1 MKLASPR
8 YSALVGARGTR
19 LRWRP
24 IASTVLASVGVV
36 VALVIPGA
44 AASSPATTSAT
55 VTRGP
60 IVVLSRA
67 GENAED
73 PQLAMNGSGDY
84 LIAWPQDQSYGPISL
99 LPGSTSQELL
109 AARVHAFGSQND
121 LLPLNVAVAPDGRR
135 ALDYHRYGRRL
146 APGVLGL
153 NLALSAPGSSAWN
166 RRILVS
172 PRHELDPE
180 SGGGPV
186 FDSHDRV
193 LDSWVLDRDK
203 TSRLRI
209 AYQAAPGGSL
219 VARTVFRDH
228 TGGGIYEPQIA
239 LDAAD
244 RPVLAWDRGS
254 VGRPV
259 IVAAGNR
266 ARAAKTTLVRQAAIV
281 IASDRSGRLRAAQL
295 LRLGCE
301 LGSLVVA
308 PSGEAA
314 VAMTCFTASD
324 AAQIYV
330 SERSAGG
337 RFRRPVLASGA
348 GIDDSA
354 PSLRIAG
361 NGRIWLSWLHRR
373 SLNPSTG
380 SEQVRTQVSSAP
392 FNARFG
398 TPYWL
403 TRYENQYSPP
413 ALIEGASGQVYLV
426 GQDAKSTVNLRALK
440 PGGSLGQTVAL
451 SPPGASFNQE
461 LAVDSRGRGIVTWG
475 ITLRHGGYVE
485 ARSFV
490 LPS

>member
-1 MKLASPR
+1 MLA
-8 YSALVGARGTR
+8 
-19 LRWRP
+19 
-24 IASTVLASVGVV
+24 
-36 VALVIPGA
+36 
-44 AASSPATTSAT
+44 
-55 VTRGP
+55 
-60 IVVLSRA
+60 
-67 GENAED
+67 
-73 PQLAMNGSGDY
+73 
-84 LIAWPQDQSYGPISL
+84 
-99 LPGSTSQELL
+99 
-109 AARVHAFGSQND
+109 
-121 LLPLNVAVAPDGRR
+121 LNVAVAPDGRR
-135 ALDYHRYGRRL
+135 ALDYDRYGRRL

-153 NLALSAPGSSAWN
+153 NLALSAPGSSAWD

-193 LDSWVLDRDK
+193 LDSWVLDRDN

-209 AYQAAPGGSL
+209 AHQAAPGGSL
-219 VARTVFRDH
+219 VARTVFTDH
-228 TGGGIYEPQIA
+228 TGDGIYEPQIA

-259 IVAAGNR
+259 MVAAGNR

-301 LGSLVVA
+301 L
-308 PSGEAA
+308 
-314 VAMTCFTASD
+314 
-324 AAQIYV
+324 YV

-413 ALIEGASGQVYLV
+413 ALIEGAGGQVYLV
-426 GQDAKSTVNLRALK
+426 GQDAKSAVNLRALK

-451 SPPGASFNQE
+451 SPPGAAFNQE